1 MFTTK
6 IKKAI
11 TMIIFLFLSGNFI
24 SFIGLAK
31 GRNMALTLSRP
42 RGAMSWETSQE
53 MITGCTYI
61 PITMGI
67 SLIVL
72 SLVFSTVLFI
82 GWIRNNQ

>member
-1 MFTTK
+1 MVATK
-6 IKKAI
+6 IKKSI
-11 TMIIFLFLSGNFI
+11 TMIIFLFLSGNLI
-24 SFIGLAK
+24 SFIGLTK
-31 GRNMALTLSRP
+31 GRNIALILSRP

-61 PITMGI
+61 PVIMGI

-82 GWIRNNQ
+82 DWIRNNQ